1 MNFKLR
7 RQLQQLLE
15 WVESTNFAELGDWVN
30 ETGDQ
35 FVEQIQ
41 ELRTFPDNDV
51 KTLKQVVSLAHQ
63 LALLIL
69 DGHPDSQKLI
79 WVIRDL
85 LGHDESCFS
94 ELPFS
99 DAHIKQILKGIE
111 TNDYRHYPH
120 VILARYVPA
129 KHRKSLFQAVVDY
142 ADQDT
147 DSMTWAM
154 TGEACET
161 LGFLNVNPA
170 ESMACLAR
178 HLNDSGFD
186 GLPNLNIMKVMHVFR
201 KHAHAHVSSISQ
213 YFLTLFEP
221 HHKEVRC
228 LSKLLVSPQLA
239 RELKPAFR
247 QIIHEW
253 GMTELIKDQE
263 IGKYNRQEVDML
275 ALYGQICWLA
285 ESSPG

>member
-1 MNFKLR
+1 MRFKQ
-7 RQLQQLLE
+7 RQQFQQILE
-15 WVESTNFAELGDWVN
+15 WVESSKFGEVSEWVN
-30 ETGDQ
+30 EARDQ
-35 FVEQIQ
+35 FVEQVQ
-41 ELRTFPDNDV
+41 ELRTFPDSDG
-51 KTLKQVVSLAHQ
+51 KTLNQVVSLAHK

-69 DGHPDSQKLI
+69 EGHPDSQKLI

-85 LGHDESCFS
+85 LGHDETCFS
-94 ELPFS
+94 LLPLN
-99 DAHIKQILKGIE
+99 DAHIKQILCGIE
-111 TNDYRHYPH
+111 TMNYDHYPH

-129 KHRKSLFQAVVDY
+129 KHRHSLFQAVTDY

-147 DSMTWAM
+147 DYMTWAM
-154 TGEACET
+154 AGEACET

-201 KHAHAHVSSISQ
+201 KQAHDHVPAISR
-213 YFLTLFEP
+213 YLLTLFEP
-221 HHKEVRC
+221 SQREVRC

-247 QIIHEW
+247 QVINEW

-263 IGKYNRQEVDML
+263 IGQYHRQEVDML

-285 ESSPG
+285 ESG